1 MEKNA
6 KDILHQVKEFFNTLI
21 APAPVAPVAP
31 APVAPVAMATE
42 YTLSDGTTKVTIDKL
57 EAGGIVKIKDMA
69 GMEVI
74 APAGE
79 HTLQDGTVLVVAEG
93 GMISEVRAVAPVAP
107 VLPAPMTVAQM
118 QEVVSQEFAGTIE
131 DRISSLE
138 SMVKGLMLNVMG
150 YEMGKAATADAIEAY
165 KTSVEG
171 VEVEM
176 KAQKENTMKVM
187 EGVLEAVELL
197 AKEPTAAPDPVVIK
211 KNIFKTE
218 DKAVSETVNNIT
230 KILFKK

>member
-21 APAPVAPVAP
+21 SPAPVAPVVPAP
-31 APVAPVAMATE
+31 APAPVAMATE
-42 YTLSDGTTKVTIDKL
+42 YTLNDGTTKVTIDKL

-93 GMISEVRAVAPVAP
+93 GMISEVRAVAPV
-107 VLPAPMTVAQM
+107 LPAPMTVAQM
-118 QEVVSQEFAGTIE
+118 QEVVVQEFAGTIE
-131 DRISSLE
+131 DRITALE
-138 SMVKGLMLNVMG
+138 AMVKGLMLNCMG
-150 YEMGKAATADAIEAY
+150 YEIRETAADDAIEAY
-165 KTSVEG
+165 KVSIEG
-171 VEVEM
+171 MEVAM
-176 KAQKENTMKVM
+176 KEQKENTMKVM
-187 EGVLEAVELL
+187 QGVLEAVELL

-211 KNIFKTE
+211 KNIFKAE
-218 DKAVSETVNNIT
+218 EKPVSEYVNNIT

>member
-118 QEVVSQEFAGTIE
+118 QEVVAQEFAGTIE
-131 DRISSLE
+131 DRIASLE

-211 KNIFKTE
+211 KNIFKAE
-218 DKAVSETVNNIT
+218 DKAVSETVNNIS
-230 KILFKK
+230 KILFK

>member
-93 GMISEVRAVAPVAP
+93 GMISEVRAVAPV
-107 VLPAPMTVAQM
+107 LPAPMTVAQM
-118 QEVVSQEFAGTIE
+118 QEVVKQNFAVGTIE
-131 DRISSLE
+131 DRITALE
-138 SMVKGLMLNVMG
+138 AMVKGLMLNCMG
-150 YEMGKAATADAIEAY
+150 YEIRETAADDAIEAY
-165 KTSVEG
+165 RTSIEG
-171 VEVEM
+171 MEVAMRE
-176 KAQKENTMKVM
+176 QKENTMKVM
-187 EGVLEAVELL
+187 QGVLEAVELL
-197 AKEPTAAPDPVVIK
+197 ATQPTAEPDPVVIK

-218 DKAVSETVNNIT
+218 DKTVSETVNNIS

>member
-93 GMISEVRAVAPVAP
+93 GMISEVRAVAPV
-107 VLPAPMTVAQM
+107 LPAPMTVAQM
-118 QEVVSQEFAGTIE
+118 KEVVAQNFAVGTIE
-131 DRISSLE
+131 DRIAALE
-138 SMVKGLMLNVMG
+138 AMVKGLMLNCMG
-150 YEMGKAATADAIEAY
+150 YEIRETAADDAIEAY
-165 KTSVEG
+165 KVSIEG
-171 VEVEM
+171 MEVAM
-176 KAQKENTMKVM
+176 KEQKENTMKVM

-211 KNIFKTE
+211 KNIFKAE
-218 DKAVSETVNNIT
+218 EKPVSEYVNNIT

>member
-79 HTLQDGTVLVVAEG
+79 HTLQDGTVLVVSEG
-93 GMISEVRAVAPVAP
+93 GMISEVRAVAP

-211 KNIFKTE
+211 KNIFKAE
-218 DKAVSETVNNIT
+218 EKPVSEYVNNIT

>member
-21 APAPVAPVAP
+21 APAPV

-79 HTLQDGTVLVVAEG
+79 HTLQDGTVLVVSEG
-93 GMISEVRAVAPVAP
+93 GMISEVRAVAP

-131 DRISSLE
+131 DRITALE
-138 SMVKGLMLNVMG
+138 AMVKGLMLNCMG
-150 YEMGKAATADAIEAY
+150 YEIRETAADDAIEAY
-165 KTSVEG
+165 KVSIEG
-171 VEVEM
+171 MAVEM
-176 KAQKENTMKVM
+176 KSQKENTMKVM
-187 EGVLEAVELL
+187 QGVLEAVELL
-197 AKEPTAAPDPVVIK
+197 AVQPTAAPDPVVIK